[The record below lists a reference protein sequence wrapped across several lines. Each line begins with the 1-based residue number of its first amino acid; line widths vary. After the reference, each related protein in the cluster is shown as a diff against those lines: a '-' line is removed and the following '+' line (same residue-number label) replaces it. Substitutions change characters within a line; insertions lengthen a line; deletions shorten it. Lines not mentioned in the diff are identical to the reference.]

1 MIDIIKVEL
10 YRIKKSVLFWVM
22 LGVSAATPL
31 LTVLINFALVAFMGM
46 AEQSANLFEF
56 LREAGIT
63 SALLQQMSTS
73 LTDLSLWP
81 LIATAVILSK
91 EFTDGTMRNVILA
104 NKSRAELYFG
114 YLITAMI
121 VAVSYLVSFLAVTLI
136 VIAPIFGFQGADAG
150 KIVSAIFCSLGLGII
165 ATAFIETCVCMFLF
179 GVRKQWA
186 TILFPILIWY
196 APLMIINILVTVIT
210 SLAETGQITSLDFL
224 RWIPFVNMYYNYN
237 PLNPDGVVVGMNIL
251 YMAAFIAGFVCIGYF
266 TFKKADLK

>member
-1 MIDIIKVEL
+1 MIDIIKVEF
-10 YRIKKSVLFWVM
+10 YRLKKSTLFWVM
-22 LGVSAATPL
+22 LGVSAATPII
-31 LTVLINFALVAFMGM
+31 TVLLNVFLIAFMGM
-46 AEQSANLFEF
+46 VDQSTNLMEF
-56 LREAGIT
+56 LRDAGMT

-73 LTDLSLWP
+73 LNDLSLWP

-104 NKSRAELYFG
+104 NKSRTELYFG

-121 VAVSYLVSFLAVTLI
+121 VAVSYFVAFLAVTLI
-136 VIAPIFGFQGADAG
+136 VIAPIFGFQDADAG
-150 KIVSAIFCSLGLGII
+150 KVVSAIFCSLGLGII

-196 APLMIINILVTVIT
+196 APLMLINILVTVLT
-210 SLAETGQITSLDFL
+210 SLAEAGQIASVEFL
-224 RWIPFVNMYYNYN
+224 RWIPFCNMQYNYN
-237 PLNPDGVVVGMNIL
+237 PLNPDGTVVGMHIL
-251 YMAAFIAGFVCIGYF
+251 YMAVFIAAFTCIGYF